1 LAGKNEEV
9 VVATT
14 AALATIEAAQATVAE
29 RLLES
34 VEREIAEPDAG
45 QVHIKV
51 QACGIGQ
58 SDAPL
63 VQGSWHGNAY
73 LRVPG
78 HEVVGIVDAISK
90 VDRKQMFS
98 KFICSIVLRLF
109 RTLPTIAPRG
119 ANAKKTTDVARRR
132 GGNREGRHVIVHLLL
147 FFWGS
152 SVLAFGQAPDAGA
165 LTADQPSQPAES
177 LHSTIRNGHPDELKQ
192 ELDAYAIELSRIP
205 ADPLLQPDPIAPIFR
220 PIDKVT
226 DLSIRSLHLNFHA
239 TYTFLNQYA
248 TTTPDG
254 VRHNQTSGRL
264 DFAGAWSV
272 YDHETTAGSISL
284 LIRSGT
290 NIGIS
295 QQFNLSDRLGSRVYL
310 NCLQGGGPQEP
321 ITVNILYWRQDLIK
335 KRLSFYVGKIH
346 PNEYVTLSMFNNDER
361 TQFLNG
367 TNDGNDAVA
376 SDGAYAGGG
385 AVEFQASQHVF
396 VHAVA
401 VDTEGSQ
408 QANIKTLADRKYAEA
423 VEGGWTSGS
432 LGGKY
437 RLYRAGVWRDDTKG
451 RGSGHGGGFEFDHEL
466 FDGWTPFGRFA
477 FGTRTGTGIKDEYAF
492 GLAQVH
498 PFGRRGDM
506 FGASFAYS
514 EPTAPAKHHESVFE
528 SFYRL
533 RLTQSV
539 DLGPDIEV
547 SIHPTYAIKAY
558 TTTLLGARMRII
570 L

>member
-1 LAGKNEEV
+1 
-9 VVATT
+9 
-14 AALATIEAAQATVAE
+14 
-29 RLLES
+29 
-34 VEREIAEPDAG
+34 
-45 QVHIKV
+45 
-51 QACGIGQ
+51 
-58 SDAPL
+58 
-63 VQGSWHGNAY
+63 
-73 LRVPG
+73 LRTN
-78 HEVVGIVDAISK
+78 S
-90 VDRKQMFS
+90 
-98 KFICSIVLRLF
+98 
-109 RTLPTIAPRG
+109 
-119 ANAKKTTDVARRR
+119 
-132 GGNREGRHVIVHLLL
+132 LL
-147 FFWGS
+147 FFFAYNL
-152 SVLAFGQAPDAGA
+152 LAFGQSADVSAPP
-165 LTADQPSQPAES
+165 ADQPSVHAEGPPPNIGS
-177 LHSTIRNGHPDELKQ
+177 SHPDELKQ

-205 ADPLLQPDPIAPIFR
+205 ADPLIQPDPVAPMLR
-220 PIDKVT
+220 PIDKVV
-226 DLSIRSLHLNFHA
+226 DLSIHSLHLKFGA

-254 VRHNQTSGRL
+254 VRHDQPSGRL
-264 DFAGAWSV
+264 DFTGAWNV

-295 QQFNLSDRLGSRVYL
+295 QQFNLSDRLGSGLYL

-321 ITVNILYWRQDLIK
+321 ITVNILYWRQDFLE

-361 TQFLNG
+361 AQFLNG

-376 SDGAYAGGG
+376 SDGTYAGGG

-401 VDTEGSQ
+401 VDTEGAQ
-408 QANIKTLADRKYAEA
+408 QRNIETLVDRKYAEVIEA
-423 VEGGWTSGS
+423 GWTSGS

-451 RGSGHGGGFEFDHEL
+451 SGSGHGGGFEFDHEL
-466 FDGWTPFGRFA
+466 SDGWTPFGRFA
-477 FGTRTGTGIKDEYAF
+477 FGTRTGTAIKDEYEL

-514 EPTAPAKHHESVFE
+514 EPNAPAKHHESVFE

-539 DLGPDIEV
+539 ALGPDVEV
-547 SIHPTYAIKAY
+547 SIHPTYATRAY
-558 TTTLLGARMRII
+558 TTTLLGARMRITF
-570 L
+570 

>member
-1 LAGKNEEV
+1 MAPSRKYRALFAGPSSHV
-9 VVATT
+9 G
-14 AALATIEAAQATVAE
+14 TIRHSE
-29 RLLES
+29 RFAHPSS
-34 VEREIAEPDAG
+34 V
-45 QVHIKV
+45 
-51 QACGIGQ
+51 
-58 SDAPL
+58 
-63 VQGSWHGNAY
+63 
-73 LRVPG
+73 
-78 HEVVGIVDAISK
+78 ISP
-90 VDRKQMFS
+90 VDRKR
-98 KFICSIVLRLF
+98 KLWRFIRSIVMSF
-109 RTLPTIAPRG
+109 FG
-119 ANAKKTTDVARRR
+119 TTPCTAGW
-132 GGNREGRHVIVHLLL
+132 GGNSRTTTEGTRRHRSNREAKHVIACLLL
-147 FFWGS
+147 LFWGS
-152 SVLAFGQAPDAGA
+152 SLLVFGQKPDAGS
-165 LTADQPSQPAES
+165 LPADPPREPAES
-177 LHSTIRNGHPDELKQ
+177 TQSTIGNGHPDELKQ
-192 ELDAYAIELSRIP
+192 ELDAYAVELPKIP
-205 ADPLLQPDPIAPIFR
+205 ADPLIQPDPVAPILR
-220 PIDKVT
+220 PIDKVI
-226 DLSIRSLHLNFHA
+226 DLSIHSLHLKFGA

-248 TTTPDG
+248 TLTPDG
-254 VRHNQTSGRL
+254 VRHDQPSGRL
-264 DFAGAWSV
+264 DFTGAWSV

-290 NIGIS
+290 NIGRS
-295 QQFNLSDRLGSRVYL
+295 QQFNLSDRLGSGLYL

-321 ITVNILYWRQDLIK
+321 ITVNILYWRQDFLD

-376 SDGAYAGGG
+376 SDGTYAGGG

-408 QANIKTLADRKYAEA
+408 QGNIETMVDRKYAEV
-423 VEGGWTSGS
+423 VEAGWTSGS

-437 RLYRAGVWRDDTKG
+437 RLYRAGVWRDDTKD

-477 FGTRTGTGIKDEYAF
+477 FGTRTGTAIKDEYEL

-506 FGASFAYS
+506 FGTSFAYS
-514 EPTAPAKHHESVFE
+514 EPNAPAKHHESVFE

-539 DLGPDIEV
+539 ELGPDLEV
-547 SIHPTYAIKAY
+547 SIHPTYATRAY

-570 L
+570 F